1 MPGMVGGF
9 GNFFVPLLIGA
20 VDMAKHWGI
29 YKKYKGTNRRNI
41 YMDNSIRFASYITG
55 LFEGDGHIWIPS
67 DNLIKKHNSRFN
79 ITFNLKD
86 LPLAE
91 MLLKEISTRSKI
103 NTGYIRKKVENNAC
117 VLTIS
122 NIDSLKYIVNL
133 MSPYLRTPKI
143 NQVNKLIDWINKKQN
158 RNDKYLI
165 LCKNSL
171 DADSWLAGFIDADG
185 SFHIRYTTL
194 STGLKERIAM
204 TFTL

>member
-1 MPGMVGGF
+1 MVGGF

-20 VDMAKHWGI
+20 VDMAKYWGI
-29 YKKYKGTNRRNI
+29 NKKYKSTNRRNI
-41 YMDNSIRFASYITG
+41 YTENTIRFASYLTS

-67 DNLIKKHNSRFN
+67 DNLIKKHNPRFN

-103 NTGYIRKKVENNAC
+103 NTGFIRKKVENNAC

-133 MSPYLRTPKI
+133 MSSYLRTPKI
-143 NQVNKLIDWINKKQN
+143 N
-158 RNDKYLI
+158 
-165 LCKNSL
+165 
-171 DADSWLAGFIDADG
+171 
-185 SFHIRYTTL
+185 
-194 STGLKERIAM
+194 
-204 TFTL
+204 